1 MSYTGILLALAATV
15 SWAICVF
22 PFTKAGRLMTV
33 NSMNLFRLVAGTSLV
48 MLLAFVLNPNNMLA
62 IFTPE
67 YLQGW
72 LWLGISGI
80 LALGIGDYFN
90 YRMYVILSPRY
101 GSVLTTLSP
110 AAALLLGT
118 MLLDEYINL
127 TGIIGILITI
137 FAVMSMSL
145 GRKERDNIPNHGH
158 GSILKG
164 IVFGIIAALC
174 SGAGLA
180 FSKQG
185 FLLQAKAGH
194 MLEPV
199 TGSFMRFFTATV
211 IVLLITLLNRKL
223 IFNWQNIRK
232 QPWSSIK
239 YAVAGTIFGPVLGV
253 SFALASIQYIDVAVS
268 QTIFALVPV
277 VALVIAHFVYK
288 EKISRQALL
297 GVLLAIMGVTILIWR
312 VEIQEFLESAIN

>member
-1 MSYTGILLALAATV
+1 MSYSGILLALAATV

-33 NSMNLFRLVAGTSLV
+33 NSMNLFRLVAGTFLV
-48 MLLAFVLNPNNMLA
+48 MLTAVCLNADNMLA
-62 IFTPE
+62 VFSAQYI
-67 YLQGW
+67 QGW
-72 LWLGISGI
+72 IWLGISGI

-110 AAALLLGT
+110 AAALLLGSL
-118 MLLDEYINL
+118 LLDEFINL
-127 TGIIGILITI
+127 AGVLGILITI
-137 FAVMSMSL
+137 FGVMSMSL
-145 GRKERDNIPNHGH
+145 GKKERNNIPDHGH
-158 GSILKG
+158 GTVFKG

-185 FLLQAKAGH
+185 FLLQARSGYA
-194 MLEPV
+194 LAPV
-199 TGSFMRFFTATV
+199 SGSFIRFVTATV
-211 IVLLITLLNRKL
+211 IVLIITFLNKKL
-223 IFNWQNIRK
+223 RYNWKHIK
-232 QPWSSIK
+232 TQPWGSLK
-239 YAVAGTIFGPVLGV
+239 YAVAGTVFGPVLGV

-277 VALVIAHFVYK
+277 VALLIAHFFYK

-297 GVLLAIMGVTILIWR
+297 GVLIAIAGVAILIWR
-312 VEIQEFLESAIN
+312 IEIQDYLNY